1 MRPRLVMIRT
11 DPSPAPTAENAAMAG
26 RGPDLAEAGLAET
39 LPRGATHSHRENMA
53 HRENMG
59 ATRASRAAYRPDEQ
73 LMVVLADT
81 ANWTIN
87 GTQGQILGSAASLG
101 HAIERAA
108 NYANADAIVVSVSR
122 RHPSEIVVP
131 IMQLHRL
138 RRRIAGSG
146 LLAAS

>member
-39 LPRGATHSHRENMA
+39 MPAGATHSHRENMV
-53 HRENMG
+53 

-101 HAIERAA
+101 HAIERAG

>member
-1 MRPRLVMIRT
+1 MIRT

-26 RGPDLAEAGLAET
+26 RGPDLVEASLAET
-39 LPRGATHSHRENMA
+39 MRAGATHRENMV
-53 HRENMG
+53 
-59 ATRASRAAYRPDEQ
+59 ATMASRAAYCPDEQ

-108 NYANADAIVVSVSR
+108 NYAKADAIVVSVSR

-146 LLAAS
+146 LLVAS

>member
-26 RGPDLAEAGLAET
+26 RGPDLAEAGLVET
-39 LPRGATHSHRENMA
+39 MPAGATHSHRENMA
-53 HRENMG
+53 HREMV

-101 HAIERAA
+101 HAIERAG

>member
-1 MRPRLVMIRT
+1 MIRT
-11 DPSPAPTAENAAMAG
+11 VPSPAPTAENAAMAG
-26 RGPDLAEAGLAET
+26 RGPDLVEASLVET
-39 LPRGATHSHRENMA
+39 MPAGATHSHRENMA
-53 HRENMG
+53 
-59 ATRASRAAYRPDEQ
+59 ATMASRAAYRPDEQ
-73 LMVVLADT
+73 LIVVLADT

-146 LLAAS
+146 LLAAG